1 MGKAKRIETAEA
13 KALRGRRQRFAAP
26 GGSHDKL
33 VRLLAVVLPM
43 GIGIVAALVI
53 LVPLGSR
60 GEVSFLLD
68 RNKVETVENRLAVD
82 NALYRG
88 EDNEG
93 RPFSLTAAQAQ
104 QRSQAEGLV
113 RLDDL
118 VAQVLLPEG
127 PARVTA
133 QGGIY
138 DLQDQQVATQG
149 PVLLTAADGYRMIAR
164 GVSVDLPAKQLTGA
178 GGVNGEI
185 PAGTFRA
192 DRMEANLA
200 TRTITLD
207 GNARIRMVPG
217 ELRMP

>member
-1 MGKAKRIETAEA
+1 MGTAKRIETAEA
-13 KALRGRRQRFAAP
+13 KALRGRRRRFAAP

-33 VRLLAVVLPM
+33 VRLLAVALPM
-43 GIGIVAALVI
+43 GIGIVAALII

-68 RNKVETVENRLAVD
+68 RNKVETVDNRLAVG

-133 QGGIY
+133 QGGVY
-138 DLQDQQVATQG
+138 DLQDQQVATRG

-178 GGVNGEI
+178 GGINGEI

>member
-1 MGKAKRIETAEA
+1 
-13 KALRGRRQRFAAP
+13 
-26 GGSHDKL
+26 
-33 VRLLAVVLPM
+33 
-43 GIGIVAALVI
+43 
-53 LVPLGSR
+53 
-60 GEVSFLLD
+60 
-68 RNKVETVENRLAVD
+68 
-82 NALYRG
+82 
-88 EDNEG
+88 
-93 RPFSLTAAQAQ
+93 
-104 QRSQAEGLV
+104 
-113 RLDDL
+113 

-149 PVLLTAADGYRMIAR
+149 TGAADGADGYRMIAR
-164 GVSVDLPAKQLTGA
+164 GVSVRSAGQAADGA